1 MQNLWLLLNSKI
13 FPEQSVKSFPAAV
26 RQTLLDELHGLD
38 PTAVLG
44 IKQLIRAGLNDKN
57 DPDAVNLRE
66 SYGEHDL

>member
-1 MQNLWLLLNSKI
+1 M
-13 FPEQSVKSFPAAV
+13 AV

-38 PTAVLG
+38 PTAVLVT
-44 IKQLIRAGLNDKN
+44 KQLIRAGLNDKN